1 MRLSMINRELSHRM
15 KIKQR
20 SIFVSI
26 LSVLTL
32 LVCLFGTRDTFIQR
46 SAGRQA
52 LGPRGAAMAQGEAP
66 WAAAAPL
73 IALHLISV
81 GPPSTGVTFLQLPLI
96 KWPPYFIT
104 DLLHTNNVVPFSAL
118 CIGMYTDSAIIKY
131 IYTYPC
137 PWLSIFNSLYRI

>member
-1 MRLSMINRELSHRM
+1 M
-15 KIKQR
+15 
-20 SIFVSI
+20 SI

-52 LGPRGAAMAQGEAP
+52 LGPKGAAMAQGEAP

-81 GPPSTGVTFLQLPLI
+81 GPPSTGVTFLQLPRI

-104 DLLHTNNVVPFSAL
+104 DLLHTNNAVCGGSRFQHFASE
-118 CIGMYTDSAIIKY
+118 CT
-131 IYTYPC
+131 
-137 PWLSIFNSLYRI
+137 